1 MARKRKLNNPYD
13 FAFGVMYNEYP
24 KEFHK
29 ELNIPGIF
37 KRKSNVK
44 VRLKDGRMLEM
55 DASYVVGP
63 DFKVL
68 FEPAVVDLEHQSTPV
83 DMPKIKIIGD
93 YNIQQIADERL
104 PPLNVIASHLNEEKS
119 IREFERTPTSTTKLM
134 FLNLGRQDN
143 KKRLNTVSNIIKN
156 HEEHLT
162 IGNALNLGIIVLFAP
177 RDSACEITRQIVE
190 LYNKIKNK
198 PKKLEYTLYS
208 VISTM
213 IDAYFDD
220 DEEFKELI
228 DMINNET
235 GEDVVGRF
243 ETEIISQNKLI
254 ELGEKLDV
262 MSAEKDA
269 ADAENVR
276 LKAEKDALDNRI
288 TQLQDTIKELENQL
302 RLK

>member
-1 MARKRKLNNPYD
+1 MNNPYD

-24 KEFHK
+24 KEFHE

-44 VRLKDGRMLEM
+44 VRLKDGRRLEM
-55 DASYVVGP
+55 DASYVVDP

-143 KKRLNTVSNIIKN
+143 KKRLNTLSNIIKN

-208 VISTM
+208 VICTM

>member
-1 MARKRKLNNPYD
+1 MVD
-13 FAFGVMYNEYP
+13 
-24 KEFHK
+24 
-29 ELNIPGIF
+29 
-37 KRKSNVK
+37 
-44 VRLKDGRMLEM
+44 
-55 DASYVVGP
+55 P

-208 VISTM
+208 VICTM

>member
-1 MARKRKLNNPYD
+1 
-13 FAFGVMYNEYP
+13 
-24 KEFHK
+24 
-29 ELNIPGIF
+29 
-37 KRKSNVK
+37 
-44 VRLKDGRMLEM
+44 
-55 DASYVVGP
+55 
-63 DFKVL
+63 
-68 FEPAVVDLEHQSTPV
+68 
-83 DMPKIKIIGD
+83 
-93 YNIQQIADERL
+93 
-104 PPLNVIASHLNEEKS
+104 
-119 IREFERTPTSTTKLM
+119 
-134 FLNLGRQDN
+134 
-143 KKRLNTVSNIIKN
+143 
-156 HEEHLT
+156 
-162 IGNALNLGIIVLFAP
+162 
-177 RDSACEITRQIVE
+177 
-190 LYNKIKNK
+190 
-198 PKKLEYTLYS
+198 
-208 VISTM
+208 M

-228 DMINNET
+228 GMINNET

>member
-24 KEFHK
+24 KEFHE

-55 DASYVVGP
+55 DASYVVDS

-208 VISTM
+208 VICTM

>member
-1 MARKRKLNNPYD
+1 MARKRKLNNLYD

-24 KEFHK
+24 KEFHE

-55 DASYVVGP
+55 DASYVVDP

-208 VISTM
+208 VICTM

>member
-24 KEFHK
+24 KEFHE

-44 VRLKDGRMLEM
+44 VRLKDGRRLEM
-55 DASYVVGP
+55 DASYVVDP
-63 DFKVL
+63 DLKVL

-208 VISTM
+208 VICTM

>member
-1 MARKRKLNNPYD
+1 MNNPYD

-24 KEFHK
+24 KEFHE

-44 VRLKDGRMLEM
+44 VRLKDGRRLEM
-55 DASYVVGP
+55 DASYVVDP
-63 DFKVL
+63 DLKVL

-83 DMPKIKIIGD
+83 DMPKIKRIGD

-143 KKRLNTVSNIIKN
+143 KKRLNTLSNIIKN

-208 VISTM
+208 VICTM

>member
-24 KEFHK
+24 KEFHE

-44 VRLKDGRMLEM
+44 VRLKDGRRLEM
-55 DASYVVGP
+55 DASYVVDP

-208 VISTM
+208 VICTM

>member
-1 MARKRKLNNPYD
+1 
-13 FAFGVMYNEYP
+13 
-24 KEFHK
+24 
-29 ELNIPGIF
+29 
-37 KRKSNVK
+37 
-44 VRLKDGRMLEM
+44 
-55 DASYVVGP
+55 
-63 DFKVL
+63 
-68 FEPAVVDLEHQSTPV
+68 
-83 DMPKIKIIGD
+83 
-93 YNIQQIADERL
+93 
-104 PPLNVIASHLNEEKS
+104 
-119 IREFERTPTSTTKLM
+119 
-134 FLNLGRQDN
+134 
-143 KKRLNTVSNIIKN
+143 
-156 HEEHLT
+156 
-162 IGNALNLGIIVLFAP
+162 LGIIVLFAP
-177 RDSACEITRQIVE
+177 RDSACEIKRQIVE

-208 VISTM
+208 VICTM

>member
-1 MARKRKLNNPYD
+1 
-13 FAFGVMYNEYP
+13 
-24 KEFHK
+24 
-29 ELNIPGIF
+29 
-37 KRKSNVK
+37 
-44 VRLKDGRMLEM
+44 MLEM
-55 DASYVVGP
+55 DASYVVDP

-143 KKRLNTVSNIIKN
+143 KKRLNTLSNIIKN

-208 VISTM
+208 VICTM

>member
-1 MARKRKLNNPYD
+1 M
-13 FAFGVMYNEYP
+13 
-24 KEFHK
+24 
-29 ELNIPGIF
+29 
-37 KRKSNVK
+37 
-44 VRLKDGRMLEM
+44 
-55 DASYVVGP
+55 
-63 DFKVL
+63 
-68 FEPAVVDLEHQSTPV
+68 
-83 DMPKIKIIGD
+83 
-93 YNIQQIADERL
+93 
-104 PPLNVIASHLNEEKS
+104 
-119 IREFERTPTSTTKLM
+119 
-134 FLNLGRQDN
+134 
-143 KKRLNTVSNIIKN
+143 
-156 HEEHLT
+156 
-162 IGNALNLGIIVLFAP
+162 FAP

-208 VISTM
+208 VICTM

>member
-1 MARKRKLNNPYD
+1 
-13 FAFGVMYNEYP
+13 MYNEYP
-24 KEFHK
+24 KEFHE

-55 DASYVVGP
+55 DASYVVDP

-208 VISTM
+208 VICTM